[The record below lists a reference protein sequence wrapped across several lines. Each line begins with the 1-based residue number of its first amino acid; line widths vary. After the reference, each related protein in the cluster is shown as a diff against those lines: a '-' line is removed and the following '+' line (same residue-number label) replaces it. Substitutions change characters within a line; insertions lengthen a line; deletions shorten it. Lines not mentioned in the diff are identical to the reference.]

1 MTTTE
6 TAALLRSHDRF
17 LILTHVRPDGD
28 TIGCAAALCAALQNL
43 GKTAYVLENPEL
55 TATCAAYVTPYHA
68 PANYVPDYVI
78 TTDVASL
85 GLLPDNAR
93 PYQHRINLAIDHHPS
108 YEGFATDGSCVRS
121 ECAAAGEIVYEIVR
135 ELGEITPVM
144 ATALYCALSTDTGC
158 FVYNNTTANTH
169 RVAAE
174 LIDAGCDVQGVNK
187 RHFRTKTLYCALST
201 DTGCF
206 VYNNTTANT
215 HRVAA
220 ELIDAGCD
228 VQGVNKRHF
237 RTKSRVRIALESAIM
252 SAVEFYD
259 HDRIAV
265 VTVPQALLQQL
276 GATPDDAEEIA
287 SMAGVIEGV
296 DCALTVRELVSGE
309 SKISLRTGSRVNAT
323 EVCRMLGGGGHA
335 QAAGATMDCPLAEAK
350 QRALDAIARVAGED

>member
-6 TAALLRSHDRF
+6 TAALLRSDRF

-187 RHFRTKTLYCALST
+187 RHFRTK
-201 DTGCF
+201 
-206 VYNNTTANT
+206 
-215 HRVAA
+215 
-220 ELIDAGCD
+220 
-228 VQGVNKRHF
+228 
-237 RTKSRVRIALESAIM
+237 SRVRIALESAIM

-296 DCALTVRELVSGE
+296 DCALTVRELASGE

>member
-1 MTTTE
+1 M
-6 TAALLRSHDRF
+6 
-17 LILTHVRPDGD
+17 
-28 TIGCAAALCAALQNL
+28 
-43 GKTAYVLENPEL
+43 LENPEL

-187 RHFRTKTLYCALST
+187 RHFRTK
-201 DTGCF
+201 
-206 VYNNTTANT
+206 
-215 HRVAA
+215 
-220 ELIDAGCD
+220 
-228 VQGVNKRHF
+228 
-237 RTKSRVRIALESAIM
+237 SRVRIALESAIM

-276 GATPDDAEEIA
+276 GATPDDAVEFA
-287 SMAGVIEGV
+287 SMAGVFEGV
-296 DCALTVRELVSGE
+296 DCALTVRELASGE

>member
-121 ECAAAGEIVYEIVR
+121 ECAAAGEIVYEIMR

-144 ATALYCALSTDTGC
+144 ATA
-158 FVYNNTTANTH
+158 
-169 RVAAE
+169 
-174 LIDAGCDVQGVNK
+174 
-187 RHFRTKTLYCALST
+187 LYCALST

-296 DCALTVRELVSGE
+296 DCALTVRELASGE

>member
-1 MTTTE
+1 MTISE

-28 TIGCAAALCAALQNL
+28 TVGCAAALCAALQNL

-55 TATCAAYVTPYHA
+55 TATCAAYITPYHA
-68 PANYVPDYVI
+68 PAGYLPDYVV

-85 GLLPDNAR
+85 GLLPDNAK

-135 ELGEITPVM
+135 ELGDITPVM

-174 LIDAGCDVQGVNK
+174 LIN
-187 RHFRTKTLYCALST
+187 
-201 DTGCF
+201 
-206 VYNNTTANT
+206 
-215 HRVAA
+215 
-220 ELIDAGCD
+220 AGCD

-296 DCALTVRELVSGE
+296 DCALTVRELAGGE

-323 EVCRMLGGGGHA
+323 EVCRILGGGGHA

-350 QRALDAIARVAGED
+350 QRALDAIAQVAGEG

>member
-1 MTTTE
+1 MTISE
-6 TAALLRSHDRF
+6 TAALLRSHDHF

-28 TIGCAAALCAALQNL
+28 TVGCAAALCAALQNL

-55 TATCAAYVTPYHA
+55 TATCAAYITPYHA
-68 PANYVPDYVI
+68 PAGYLPDYVV

-85 GLLPDNAR
+85 GLLPDNAK

-135 ELGEITPVM
+135 ELGDITPVM
-144 ATALYCALSTDTGC
+144 ATA
-158 FVYNNTTANTH
+158 
-169 RVAAE
+169 
-174 LIDAGCDVQGVNK
+174 
-187 RHFRTKTLYCALST
+187 LYCALST

-296 DCALTVRELVSGE
+296 DCALTVRELAGGK

-323 EVCRMLGGGGHA
+323 EVCRILGGGGHA

-350 QRALDAIARVAGED
+350 QRALDAIAQVAGEG

>member
-135 ELGEITPVM
+135 ELGKITPVM
-144 ATALYCALSTDTGC
+144 ATA
-158 FVYNNTTANTH
+158 
-169 RVAAE
+169 
-174 LIDAGCDVQGVNK
+174 
-187 RHFRTKTLYCALST
+187 LYCALST

-259 HDRIAV
+259 HNRIAV

-350 QRALDAIARVAGED
+350 QRALGAIARVAGED

>member
-187 RHFRTKTLYCALST
+187 RHFRTK
-201 DTGCF
+201 
-206 VYNNTTANT
+206 
-215 HRVAA
+215 
-220 ELIDAGCD
+220 
-228 VQGVNKRHF
+228 
-237 RTKSRVRIALESAIM
+237 SRVRIALESAIM

>member
-121 ECAAAGEIVYEIVR
+121 ECAAASEIVYEIVR

-144 ATALYCALSTDTGC
+144 ATA
-158 FVYNNTTANTH
+158 
-169 RVAAE
+169 
-174 LIDAGCDVQGVNK
+174 
-187 RHFRTKTLYCALST
+187 LYCALST

-296 DCALTVRELVSGE
+296 DCALTVRELASGE

>member
-187 RHFRTKTLYCALST
+187 RHFRTK
-201 DTGCF
+201 
-206 VYNNTTANT
+206 
-215 HRVAA
+215 
-220 ELIDAGCD
+220 
-228 VQGVNKRHF
+228 
-237 RTKSRVRIALESAIM
+237 SRVRIALESAIM

-296 DCALTVRELVSGE
+296 DCALTVRELASGE

>member
-144 ATALYCALSTDTGC
+144 AT
-158 FVYNNTTANTH
+158 
-169 RVAAE
+169 
-174 LIDAGCDVQGVNK
+174 
-187 RHFRTKTLYCALST
+187 TLYCALST

-296 DCALTVRELVSGE
+296 DCALTVRELASGE

>member
-187 RHFRTKTLYCALST
+187 RHFRTK
-201 DTGCF
+201 
-206 VYNNTTANT
+206 
-215 HRVAA
+215 
-220 ELIDAGCD
+220 
-228 VQGVNKRHF
+228 
-237 RTKSRVRIALESAIM
+237 SRVRIALESAIM

-259 HDRIAV
+259 HNRIAV

>member
-1 MTTTE
+1 MTISE
-6 TAALLRSHDRF
+6 TAALLRSHDHF

-28 TIGCAAALCAALQNL
+28 TVGCAAALCAALQNL

-55 TATCAAYVTPYHA
+55 TATCAAYITPYHA
-68 PANYVPDYVI
+68 PAGYLPDYVV

-85 GLLPDNAR
+85 GLLPDNAK

-135 ELGEITPVM
+135 ELGDITPVM
-144 ATALYCALSTDTGC
+144 ATA
-158 FVYNNTTANTH
+158 
-169 RVAAE
+169 
-174 LIDAGCDVQGVNK
+174 
-187 RHFRTKTLYCALST
+187 LYCALST

-296 DCALTVRELVSGE
+296 DCALTVRELAGGE

-323 EVCRMLGGGGHA
+323 EVCRILGGGGHA

-350 QRALDAIARVAGED
+350 QRALDAIAQVAGEG